1 MSSDAAPTPAPQDAS
16 AASAQGVSNPQ
27 EIPNFAGTKHK
38 IEWEDGNAQE
48 LSYEDLVNDYK
59 LSKREAARVKQLQ
72 AQLDPAMQFLSAL
85 QGGQLDTLG
94 QLVPEQH
101 LLAYA
106 EKVLQDKIAW
116 ESKSPE
122 ERAFIQERKKL
133 EREKREYEEWKSQRE
148 QDQKRQ
154 VEAQALQQ
162 VQQDIVE
169 AINELGLGSKPSP
182 RLVRRVAEQ
191 YLAQLTAGKTPD
203 TRKASKYEWDNIQKE
218 LSDFQMM
225 ALKKDPMKF
234 VESLP
239 KEILEA
245 IRDYE
250 IKRATPF
257 NRGTGEAPT
266 PRMNSSQSQ
275 KRVVDFDT
283 LENIYNPSKKKR
295 AK

>member
-1 MSSDAAPTPAPQDAS
+1 MSDTAASSQPSVDAAAAGATGSLPPQQA
-16 AASAQGVSNPQ
+16 
-27 EIPNFAGTKHK
+27 PNFAGTKHK

-59 LSKREAARVKQLQ
+59 LSKKEAARVRQLQ

-85 QGGQLDTLG
+85 QGGQLDNLG

-106 EKVLQDKIAW
+106 EKVLQEKIAW

-122 ERAFIQERKKL
+122 ERALVEERKRLDK
-133 EREKREYEEWKSQRE
+133 EKREYEEWKNQRQQE
-148 QDQKRQ
+148 EKTK
-154 VEAQALQQ
+154 VETQALAQ

-169 AINELGLGSKPSP
+169 AINELGLGEKPSP

-218 LSDFQMM
+218 ISDFQMM
-225 ALKKDPMKF
+225 ALKKDPQKF

-239 KEILEA
+239 REVLAA

-250 IKRATPF
+250 IKKSTPF
-257 NRGTGEAPT
+257 NRGSSDATT
-266 PRMNSSQSQ
+266 SVTNSSQSN